1 MFPYVFSWQLRM
13 LNVLFT
19 YWLAFAHFF
28 LKCLFSP
35 FIHLLN
41 GLVRLWASNFLS
53 SLLVY
58 PKFPLQ
64 CRALTLHPI
73 CPPSYYIPS
82 YWAPVQK
89 ILACACILKLCFL
102 LLSYCRSYIHVTM
115 ETGIRY
121 QSLICGYPGFLV
133 LFSPMNIW
141 HLCQKLSGVLYG
153 LTSFSF
159 FEACTKL
166 FVLLCLYSTVLNWV
180 W

>member
-1 MFPYVFSWQLRM
+1 MFQFAFSWQLRM

-19 YWLAFAHFF
+19 YCLAFAHF

-41 GLVRLWASNFLS
+41 GLVRLRASKLLS
-53 SLLVY
+53 SLLVC

-64 CRALTLHPI
+64 CRSSYTSCHPI
-73 CPPSYYIPS
+73 CRS
-82 YWAPVQK
+82 
-89 ILACACILKLCFL
+89 L
-102 LLSYCRSYIHVTM
+102 LLCPKLLDSCSANLAVPVPWSFSFCCCAVADPTYK
-115 ETGIRY
+115 
-121 QSLICGYPGFLV
+121 SLSIFDMWLSRILV

-153 LTSFSF
+153 LTSWSTPFSC
-159 FEACTKL
+159 FEACTIL